1 MMMAEDDLMSTRRIS
16 AVEMGEI
23 QKALETGVA
32 ELTITVTPDVLER
45 IEALVPKMQDTN
57 IQSSELR
64 RAMALR
70 QILMA
75 GLYTLE
81 SEFE

>member
-1 MMMAEDDLMSTRRIS
+1 MAEDDLMSTRRIS
-16 AVEMGEI
+16 ALEMGEI
-23 QKALETGVA
+23 QKALESGVV
-32 ELTITVTPDVLER
+32 ELAITVTPEVLQR
-45 IEALVPKMQDTN
+45 IEILVPKMQDSS
-57 IQSSELR
+57 IQSAELR
-64 RAMALR
+64 RGMALR

>member
-1 MMMAEDDLMSTRRIS
+1 MAEDDLMSTRRIS
-16 AVEMGEI
+16 ALEMGEI
-23 QKALETGVA
+23 QKALESGVI
-32 ELTITVTPDVLER
+32 ELAITVTPEVLQR
-45 IEALVPKMQDTN
+45 IEILVPKMQDSS
-57 IQSSELR
+57 IQSAELR
-64 RAMALR
+64 RGMALR

>member
-1 MMMAEDDLMSTRRIS
+1 MGEDDLMSTRRIS
-16 AVEMGEI
+16 AIEMGEI
-23 QKALETGVA
+23 QKALESGVA

>member
-1 MMMAEDDLMSTRRIS
+1 MGEDDLMSTRRIS
-16 AVEMGEI
+16 AIEMGEI
-23 QKALETGVA
+23 QKALESGVA
-32 ELTITVTPDVLER
+32 ELTITVTSDVLER